1 MTELVVVFADQL
13 SHNLSSLANADKG
26 KATVLMMEV
35 QDEADQVWHHRK
47 KLVFLFSA
55 MRHFADELKEAGWK
69 VRYVKLTDSDN
80 TNNFSEEITSAV
92 IDVTPDRLL
101 FTEPGEWRVEQII
114 RQLREQLDIP
124 VSMFRN
130 TRFVATKQ
138 QFRDW
143 AKGRKE
149 LRMEYFYREMRRSTG
164 LLMDGDKPK
173 GGKWNY
179 DQENRSPIKSD
190 QKLPNRHF
198 VEPDDTTLDVLEM
211 VSEKFPDRFG
221 SLDSFGYGVTAK
233 SAEAALDEF
242 IKTRLPDFGTYQD
255 AMITGQTF
263 LFHSVLALYINVGLL
278 DPLKACKAVEKAY
291 LAGNA
296 PINAVEGFIRQI
308 IGWRE
313 YVRGVY
319 WLKMPDYLDQNSL
332 DAKEDLPD
340 FYWSG
345 KTKMNCVREV
355 IEQTKEHAYSHH
367 IQRLMITG
375 NFALL
380 AGIDPRQ
387 VHEWYLAVYADAF
400 EWVELPNTLGMAL
413 FADGGLLAS
422 KPYAASANYINKMSN
437 FCKSC
442 HYDPKEKLGERA
454 CPFNALYWDFL
465 DRNEKRL
472 GKNPRMGMMYK
483 NLQRMDDKALDDV
496 RSQAQQVKQKL
507 KSGTL

>member
-1 MTELVVVFADQL
+1 
-13 SHNLSSLANADKG
+13 
-26 KATVLMMEV
+26 
-35 QDEADQVWHHRK
+35 
-47 KLVFLFSA
+47 
-55 MRHFADELKEAGWK
+55 
-69 VRYVKLTDSDN
+69 
-80 TNNFSEEITSAV
+80 
-92 IDVTPDRLL
+92 
-101 FTEPGEWRVEQII
+101 
-114 RQLREQLDIP
+114 
-124 VSMFRN
+124 
-130 TRFVATKQ
+130 
-138 QFRDW
+138 
-143 AKGRKE
+143 
-149 LRMEYFYREMRRSTG
+149 
-164 LLMDGDKPK
+164 MDGDKPK

-400 EWVELPNTLGMAL
+400 EWVELPNTFGMAL